1 MYEYLNT
8 GVESPGRARQHGRVV
23 CYNRGEGRERRR
35 SEGEGMEGALAECEQ
50 RAFGVWLDVIRC
62 VLDFTRVGEGEVE
75 YGVAF
80 CFPGGCVKVSCV
92 CRYYEG

>member
-1 MYEYLNT
+1 
-8 GVESPGRARQHGRVV
+8 
-23 CYNRGEGRERRR
+23 
-35 SEGEGMEGALAECEQ
+35 MEGALAECEQ